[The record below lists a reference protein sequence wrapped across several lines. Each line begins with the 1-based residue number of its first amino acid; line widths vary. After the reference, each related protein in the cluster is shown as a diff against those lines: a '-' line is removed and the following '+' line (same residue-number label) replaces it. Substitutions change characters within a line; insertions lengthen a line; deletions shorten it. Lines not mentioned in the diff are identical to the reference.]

1 MYLSIGFTGMDGVIW
16 QPNASWFEAHK
27 DVKLTK
33 DELETYFE
41 ESSNSIGQFKKTRAT
56 PKTDLEIGDFY
67 LNSRKTA
74 LGTINTVRDKSTS
87 WLLPDTSKVGD
98 KHDNDS
104 HKAFCKGI
112 EMGNKKL
119 EELASI
125 WNAKVIAKVHQVEV
139 PNDANLD
146 LLIETLTTEWEEST
160 RINDSSGTDSDQKID
175 YMNLPQLELSL
186 MREFMTELE
195 LEEELELFKDPQ
207 PQFPRTDTSTQ
218 RVIAN
223 QVDIDTSRSLSQQLR
238 QLEARA
244 AESLAIEGDTTIGQR
259 TRKRKEVENP
269 ITPPPK
275 KTKGKK
281 GKK

>member
-1 MYLSIGFTGMDGVIW
+1 MSRTQFDQEG
-16 QPNASWFEAHK
+16 PNYQGYIASWFEAHK

-74 LGTINTVRDKSTS
+74 LGTINTVREKSTS

-104 HKAFCKGI
+104 YKAFCKGI

-119 EELASI
+119 EEMASI

-186 MREFMTELE
+186 MKEFMTELE
-195 LEEELELFKDPQ
+195 LEEELHLFKDPQ
-207 PQFPRTDTSTQ
+207 PQLPRIDTSTQ

-223 QVDIDTSRSLSQQLR
+223 QVDMTQV
-238 QLEARA
+238 
-244 AESLAIEGDTTIGQR
+244 
-259 TRKRKEVENP
+259 EVYLNN
-269 ITPPPK
+269 
-275 KTKGKK
+275 
-281 GKK
+281 